1 VAFNITRV
9 ITRYLCTTLD
19 PRGYLEGCF
28 RSNNREESQ
37 HRIPRGRFLSS
48 REMHP
53 RPMYRNANA
62 VMRELQSDHRVNKN
76 NRLSRARVG
85 YLSVAGSAHL
95 FGQFLRT
102 AKCSDNVC
110 IRVYKRENERELDK
124 FIYEYL
130 RLPEEITV
138 DRDDTCRRIYS
149 LNAHANDIIIL

>member
-1 VAFNITRV
+1 MAFNITRV

-19 PRGYLEGCF
+19 PREYLEGCF

-48 REMHP
+48 REVHP
-53 RPMYRNANA
+53 WPMYCNANA
-62 VMRELQSDHRVNKN
+62 VIRALQSDHRVNKN

-85 YLSVAGSAHL
+85 YLSVAGSRAFVWL
-95 FGQFLRT
+95 VLRT

-110 IRVYKRENERELDK
+110 IYVYKRETERELDK